1 MRFWVGFRGLRFRVE
16 GLGLRVGDLRG
27 MVWRWG
33 SELRAAKYGIGVE
46 DTGGASQGSPQT
58 LNLKP

>member
-1 MRFWVGFRGLRFRVE
+1 MTEGLRIQ
-16 GLGLRVGDLRG
+16 VGDLRG

-46 DTGGASQGSPQT
+46 DTIGASQGSPQT